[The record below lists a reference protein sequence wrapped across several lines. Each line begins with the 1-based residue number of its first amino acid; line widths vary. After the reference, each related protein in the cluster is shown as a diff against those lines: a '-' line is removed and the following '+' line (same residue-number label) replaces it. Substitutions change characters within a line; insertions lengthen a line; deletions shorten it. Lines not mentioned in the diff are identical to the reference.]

1 MIRRNFYAKYHHPL
15 LPLNE
20 NLYAEIISIWDKT
33 GISNPERADSFDSI
47 QRTLEHGGIL
57 LLAYM
62 DAILVG
68 TIWLTNDYRRL
79 YLHHMAVLPEFQKQG
94 IGRSL
99 LQEAIQIAD
108 KQGLQAKLEVHSDN
122 AAALNLYR
130 SMGFKYWMAIW
141 L

>member
-1 MIRRNFYAKYHHPL
+1 
-15 LPLNE
+15 LNE

-99 LQEAIQIAD
+99 LKEAIQIAD

-122 AAALNLYR
+122 AAALKNNSKQKATINKVNTYHLR
-130 SMGFKYWMAIW
+130 
-141 L
+141 

>member
-1 MIRRNFYAKYHHPL
+1 M
-15 LPLNE
+15 NE

-47 QRTLEHGGIL
+47 QRTLENVGIL

-130 SMGFKYWMAIW
+130 SMGFKVLDGYLVMIRRN
-141 L
+141 

>member
-1 MIRRNFYAKYHHPL
+1 
-15 LPLNE
+15 
-20 NLYAEIISIWDKT
+20 
-33 GISNPERADSFDSI
+33 
-47 QRTLEHGGIL
+47 L

-79 YLHHMAVLPEFQKQG
+79 YIHHMAVLPEFQKQG

-108 KQGLQAKLEVHSDN
+108 KQGLQAKLEVQSDN

-130 SMGFKYWMAIW
+130 SMGFKVLDGYLVMIRRN
-141 L
+141 

>member
-1 MIRRNFYAKYHHPL
+1 M
-15 LPLNE
+15 NE

-57 LLAYM
+57 LLAYIE
-62 DAILVG
+62 DKLVG

-79 YLHHMAVLPEFQKQG
+79 YIHHMAILPEFQNQG

-99 LQEAIQIAD
+99 LQEAITIAD
-108 KQGLQAKLEVHSDN
+108 SQVLQAKLEVRSGN
-122 AAALNLYR
+122 AAALHLYR
-130 SMGFKYWMAIW
+130 SMGFQVLDGYLVMIRRN
-141 L
+141 

>member
-1 MIRRNFYAKYHHPL
+1 M
-15 LPLNE
+15 NE

-47 QRTLEHGGIL
+47 QRTLEHGGII

-62 DAILVG
+62 EAILVG

-79 YLHHMAVLPEFQKQG
+79 YIHHMAVLPEFQKQG

-130 SMGFKYWMAIW
+130 SMGFKVLDGYLVMIRRN
-141 L
+141 

>member
-1 MIRRNFYAKYHHPL
+1 M
-15 LPLNE
+15 NE

-33 GISNPERADSFDSI
+33 GISNPARADSFDSI

-130 SMGFKYWMAIW
+130 SMGFKVLDGYLVMIRRN
-141 L
+141 

>member
-1 MIRRNFYAKYHHPL
+1 M
-15 LPLNE
+15 NE

-47 QRTLEHGGIL
+47 QRTLENGGIL

-79 YLHHMAVLPEFQKQG
+79 YIHHMAVLPEFQKQG

-130 SMGFKYWMAIW
+130 SMGFKVLDGYLVMIRRN
-141 L
+141 

>member
-1 MIRRNFYAKYHHPL
+1 M
-15 LPLNE
+15 NE
-20 NLYAEIISIWDKT
+20 NLYSEIVSIWDKT

-47 QRTLEHGGIL
+47 QRTLENVGIL

-79 YLHHMAVLPEFQKQG
+79 YIHHMAVLPEFQKQG

-99 LQEAIQIAD
+99 LKEAIQIAD

-130 SMGFKYWMAIW
+130 SMGFKVLDGYLVMIRRN
-141 L
+141 

>member
-1 MIRRNFYAKYHHPL
+1 M
-15 LPLNE
+15 NE

-62 DAILVG
+62 EAILVG

-79 YLHHMAVLPEFQKQG
+79 YIHHMAVLPEFQKQG

-130 SMGFKYWMAIW
+130 SMGFKVLDGYLVMIRRN
-141 L
+141 

>member
-1 MIRRNFYAKYHHPL
+1 
-15 LPLNE
+15 LNE

-62 DAILVG
+62 EAILVG

-79 YLHHMAVLPEFQKQG
+79 YIHHMAVLPEFQKQG

-130 SMGFKYWMAIW
+130 SMGFKVLDGYLVMIRRN
-141 L
+141 

>member
-1 MIRRNFYAKYHHPL
+1 M
-15 LPLNE
+15 NE
-20 NLYAEIISIWDKT
+20 NLYAKIISIWDKT

-47 QRTLEHGGIL
+47 QRTLENVGIL

-79 YLHHMAVLPEFQKQG
+79 YIHHMAVLPEFQKQG

-130 SMGFKYWMAIW
+130 SMGFKVLDGYLVMIRRN
-141 L
+141 

>member
-1 MIRRNFYAKYHHPL
+1 M
-15 LPLNE
+15 NE
-20 NLYAEIISIWDKT
+20 NLYSEIISIWDKT

-62 DAILVG
+62 EAILVG

-130 SMGFKYWMAIW
+130 SMGFKVLDGYLVMIRRN
-141 L
+141 

>member
-1 MIRRNFYAKYHHPL
+1 M
-15 LPLNE
+15 NE
-20 NLYAEIISIWDKT
+20 NLYSEIVSIWDKT

-130 SMGFKYWMAIW
+130 SMGFKVLDGYLVMIRRN
-141 L
+141 

>member
-1 MIRRNFYAKYHHPL
+1 
-15 LPLNE
+15 LNE

-108 KQGLQAKLEVHSDN
+108 KQGLQAKLEVHSNN

-130 SMGFKYWMAIW
+130 SMGFKVLDGYLVMIRRN
-141 L
+141 

>member
-1 MIRRNFYAKYHHPL
+1 M
-15 LPLNE
+15 NE
-20 NLYAEIISIWDKT
+20 NLYSEIVSIWDKT

-47 QRTLEHGGIL
+47 HRTLEHGGIL

-62 DAILVG
+62 EAILVG

-130 SMGFKYWMAIW
+130 SMGFKVLDGYLVMIRRN
-141 L
+141 

>member
-1 MIRRNFYAKYHHPL
+1 M
-15 LPLNE
+15 NE
-20 NLYAEIISIWDKT
+20 NLYAKIISIWDKT

-79 YLHHMAVLPEFQKQG
+79 YIHHMAVLPEFQKQG

-130 SMGFKYWMAIW
+130 SMGFKVLDGYLVMIRRN
-141 L
+141 

>member
-1 MIRRNFYAKYHHPL
+1 M
-15 LPLNE
+15 NE

-108 KQGLQAKLEVHSDN
+108 KQGLQAKLEVQSDN

-130 SMGFKYWMAIW
+130 SMGFKVLDGYLVMIRRN
-141 L
+141 

>member
-1 MIRRNFYAKYHHPL
+1 
-15 LPLNE
+15 LNE
-20 NLYAEIISIWDKT
+20 NLYAKIISIWDKT

-79 YLHHMAVLPEFQKQG
+79 YIHHMAVLPEFQKQG

-130 SMGFKYWMAIW
+130 SMGFKVLDGYLVMIRRN
-141 L
+141 

>member
-1 MIRRNFYAKYHHPL
+1 M
-15 LPLNE
+15 NE

-62 DAILVG
+62 EAILVG

-79 YLHHMAVLPEFQKQG
+79 YIHHMAVLPEFQKQG

-99 LQEAIQIAD
+99 LKEAIQIAD

-130 SMGFKYWMAIW
+130 SMGFKVLDGYLVMIRRN
-141 L
+141 

>member
-1 MIRRNFYAKYHHPL
+1 M
-15 LPLNE
+15 NE

-79 YLHHMAVLPEFQKQG
+79 YIHHMAVLPEFQKQG

-108 KQGLQAKLEVHSDN
+108 KQGLQAKLEVHSNN

-130 SMGFKYWMAIW
+130 SMGFKVLDGYLVMIRRN
-141 L
+141 

>member
-1 MIRRNFYAKYHHPL
+1 M
-15 LPLNE
+15 NE

-33 GISNPERADSFDSI
+33 GIGNPERADSFDSI

-79 YLHHMAVLPEFQKQG
+79 YIHHMAVLPEFQKQG

-108 KQGLQAKLEVHSDN
+108 KQGLQAKLEVYSDN

-130 SMGFKYWMAIW
+130 SMGFKVLDGYLVMIRRN
-141 L
+141 

>member
-1 MIRRNFYAKYHHPL
+1 M
-15 LPLNE
+15 NE
-20 NLYAEIISIWDKT
+20 NLYSEIISIWDKT

-130 SMGFKYWMAIW
+130 SMGFKVLDGYLVMIRRN
-141 L
+141 

>member
-1 MIRRNFYAKYHHPL
+1 
-15 LPLNE
+15 LNE

-79 YLHHMAVLPEFQKQG
+79 YIHHMAVLPEFQKQG

-130 SMGFKYWMAIW
+130 SMGFKVLDGYLVMIRRN
-141 L
+141 

>member
-1 MIRRNFYAKYHHPL
+1 
-15 LPLNE
+15 LNE

-33 GISNPERADSFDSI
+33 AISNPERAVSFDSI
-47 QRTLEHGGIL
+47 KRTLEHGGIL

-99 LQEAIQIAD
+99 LKEAIQIAD

-130 SMGFKYWMAIW
+130 SMGFKVLDGYLVMIRRN
-141 L
+141 

>member
-1 MIRRNFYAKYHHPL
+1 
-15 LPLNE
+15 LNE

-130 SMGFKYWMAIW
+130 SMGFKVLDGYLVMIRRN
-141 L
+141 

>member
-1 MIRRNFYAKYHHPL
+1 M
-15 LPLNE
+15 NE

-79 YLHHMAVLPEFQKQG
+79 YIHHMAVLPEFQKQG

-99 LQEAIQIAD
+99 LKEAIQIAD
-108 KQGLQAKLEVHSDN
+108 KQGLQAKLEVYSDN

-130 SMGFKYWMAIW
+130 SMGFKVLDGYLVMIRRN
-141 L
+141 

>member
-1 MIRRNFYAKYHHPL
+1 M
-15 LPLNE
+15 NE

-79 YLHHMAVLPEFQKQG
+79 YIHHMAVLPEFQKQG
-94 IGRSL
+94 IGCSL

-130 SMGFKYWMAIW
+130 SMGFKVLDGYLVMIRRN
-141 L
+141 

>member
-1 MIRRNFYAKYHHPL
+1 
-15 LPLNE
+15 LNE

-79 YLHHMAVLPEFQKQG
+79 YIHHMAVLPEFQKQG

-108 KQGLQAKLEVHSDN
+108 KQGLQAKLEVYSDN

-130 SMGFKYWMAIW
+130 SMGFKVLDGYLVMIRRN
-141 L
+141 

>member
-1 MIRRNFYAKYHHPL
+1 
-15 LPLNE
+15 LNE

-99 LQEAIQIAD
+99 LKEAIQIAD

-130 SMGFKYWMAIW
+130 SMGFKVLDGYLVMIRRN
-141 L
+141 

>member
-1 MIRRNFYAKYHHPL
+1 M
-15 LPLNE
+15 NE

-79 YLHHMAVLPEFQKQG
+79 YIHHMAVLPEFQKQG

-130 SMGFKYWMAIW
+130 SMGFKVLDGYLVMIRRN
-141 L
+141 

>member
-1 MIRRNFYAKYHHPL
+1 M
-15 LPLNE
+15 NE
-20 NLYAEIISIWDKT
+20 NLYAEIVSIWDKT

-79 YLHHMAVLPEFQKQG
+79 YIHHMAVLPEFQKQG

-130 SMGFKYWMAIW
+130 SMGFKVLDGYLVMIRRN
-141 L
+141 

>member
-1 MIRRNFYAKYHHPL
+1 M
-15 LPLNE
+15 NE

-99 LQEAIQIAD
+99 LKEAIQIAD

-130 SMGFKYWMAIW
+130 SMGFKVLDGYLVMIRRN
-141 L
+141 

>member
-1 MIRRNFYAKYHHPL
+1 M
-15 LPLNE
+15 NE
-20 NLYAEIISIWDKT
+20 NLYSEIVSIWDKT

-47 QRTLEHGGIL
+47 QRTLENVGIL

-99 LQEAIQIAD
+99 LKEAIQIAD

-130 SMGFKYWMAIW
+130 SMGFKVLDGYLVMIRRN
-141 L
+141 

>member
-1 MIRRNFYAKYHHPL
+1 M
-15 LPLNE
+15 NE

-99 LQEAIQIAD
+99 LKEAIQIAD
-108 KQGLQAKLEVHSDN
+108 KQGLQPKLEVHSDN

-130 SMGFKYWMAIW
+130 SMGFKVLDGYLVMIRRN
-141 L
+141 

>member
-1 MIRRNFYAKYHHPL
+1 MIHCL
-15 LPLNE
+15 QLNE

-62 DAILVG
+62 EAILVG

-79 YLHHMAVLPEFQKQG
+79 YIHHMAVLPEFQKQG

-130 SMGFKYWMAIW
+130 SMGFKVLDGYLVMIRRN
-141 L
+141 

>member
-1 MIRRNFYAKYHHPL
+1 M
-15 LPLNE
+15 NE
-20 NLYAEIISIWDKT
+20 NLYAEIISIWYKT

-130 SMGFKYWMAIW
+130 SMGFKVLDGYLVMIRRN
-141 L
+141 

>member
-1 MIRRNFYAKYHHPL
+1 M
-15 LPLNE
+15 NE

-47 QRTLEHGGIL
+47 QRTLENVGIL

-99 LQEAIQIAD
+99 LKEAIQIAD

-130 SMGFKYWMAIW
+130 SMGFKVLDGYLVMIRRN
-141 L
+141 